1 MSLTHKFEDRLDFAC
16 LPLNMYFESLQ
27 FVQSMFCTN
36 LQGQHTSKQ
45 NERDTEKNCKA
56 IGLESRA
63 EPRRLRQEVEGGG
76 GELCVCPLTYL
87 RGNYLSRMASLWPLS
102 LFEAT

>member
-1 MSLTHKFEDRLDFAC
+1 MAIRAPDAANKTKEML
-16 LPLNMYFESLQ
+16 
-27 FVQSMFCTN
+27 
-36 LQGQHTSKQ
+36 
-45 NERDTEKNCKA
+45 KNCKA

-76 GELCVCPLTYL
+76 EELCVCPLTYL
-87 RGNYLSRMASLWPLS
+87 RGNYLSRMASWWPLS